1 MGEPTLKSDFYSSTS
16 AQPSNT
22 KIHSLKVIATKTQGA
37 RTHTRFRIPK
47 KHGLGFADAW
57 KVFAG
62 AMVLIEDDREDY
74 GEQLLLGIGLLEVL
88 VVVVVHTEGNGTIR
102 VISMREAE
110 RHEKDR
116 YYLEAGV

>member
-1 MGEPTLKSDFYSSTS
+1 MRYVRDERKRRANLKE
-16 AQPSNT
+16 
-22 KIHSLKVIATKTQGA
+22 
-37 RTHTRFRIPK
+37 
-47 KHGLGFADAW
+47 HGLDFADAW

-74 GEQLLLGIGLLEVL
+74 GEQRLLGIGLLEVL
-88 VVVVVHTEGNGTIR
+88 VVVVVHTEGSGTIR

-116 YYLEAGV
+116 CYFEAGV

>member
-1 MGEPTLKSDFYSSTS
+1 MRYVRDERKRRANLKE
-16 AQPSNT
+16 
-22 KIHSLKVIATKTQGA
+22 
-37 RTHTRFRIPK
+37 
-47 KHGLGFADAW
+47 HGLDFADAW

-74 GEQLLLGIGLLEVL
+74 GEQRLLGIDLLEVL
-88 VVVVVHTEGNGTIR
+88 VVVVVHTEGNGKMR

>member
-1 MGEPTLKSDFYSSTS
+1 MRYVRDERKRRANLKE
-16 AQPSNT
+16 
-22 KIHSLKVIATKTQGA
+22 
-37 RTHTRFRIPK
+37 
-47 KHGLGFADAW
+47 HGLDFADAW

-74 GEQLLLGIGLLEVL
+74 GEQRLLGIDLLEVL
-88 VVVVVHTEGNGTIR
+88 VVVVVHTEGSGTIR

-116 YYLEAGV
+116 YYFEAGV

>member
-1 MGEPTLKSDFYSSTS
+1 MRYVRDERKRRANLKEHD
-16 AQPSNT
+16 
-22 KIHSLKVIATKTQGA
+22 LD
-37 RTHTRFRIPK
+37 
-47 KHGLGFADAW
+47 FADAW

-74 GEQLLLGIGLLEVL
+74 GEQRLLGIGLLEVL
-88 VVVVVHTEGNGTIR
+88 VVVVVHTEGSGTIR

-116 YYLEAGV
+116 YYFEAGV

>member
-1 MGEPTLKSDFYSSTS
+1 MHDHVHN
-16 AQPSNT
+16 PS
-22 KIHSLKVIATKTQGA
+22 V
-37 RTHTRFRIPK
+37 RFVWDERKRRANLK

-74 GEQLLLGIGLLEVL
+74 GEQRLLGIGLLEVL
-88 VVVVVHTEGNGTIR
+88 VVVVVHTEGSGTIR

>member
-1 MGEPTLKSDFYSSTS
+1 MRYVRDERKRRANLKE
-16 AQPSNT
+16 
-22 KIHSLKVIATKTQGA
+22 
-37 RTHTRFRIPK
+37 
-47 KHGLGFADAW
+47 HGLDFADAW

-74 GEQLLLGIGLLEVL
+74 GEQRLLGIGLLDVL
-88 VVVVVHTEGNGTIR
+88 VVVVVHTEGSGTIR